1 MIFQIGRLGS
11 GWGALTT
18 KVVFPCA
25 AGDDTLNVIG
35 IGSGAAAMKHSGVT
49 LMEMVVVLAIISILF
64 AIAVPGYAYLA
75 STNRIAAATND
86 LVTSLQLARSEAI
99 RRATR
104 VTVCKS
110 DSATYGAPSC
120 NTGAAWQDGWIVF
133 VDGGGKG
140 VIDATDEILRVEGP
154 VHVTFTTSNFK
165 TYVSYLGHGRS
176 QGPNGLATGSFT
188 LCVAGIQRKLILNN
202 TGRIRLTAGK
212 C

>member
-1 MIFQIGRLGS
+1 
-11 GWGALTT
+11 
-18 KVVFPCA
+18 
-25 AGDDTLNVIG
+25 
-35 IGSGAAAMKHSGVT
+35 MKQSGVT
-49 LMEMVVVLAIISILF
+49 LMEMVVVLAIVSILF

-99 RRATR
+99 RRAAR

-110 DSATYGAPSC
+110 DSATNAAPSC
-120 NTGAAWQDGWIVF
+120 NPGAAWEDGWIVF
-133 VDGGGKG
+133 VDGGSRG
-140 VIDATDEILRVEGP
+140 VIEGGDETLRVHGP
-154 VHVTFTTSNFK
+154 VDAAFTTSNFK

-176 QGPNGLATGSFT
+176 QGPNGLATGSFS
-188 LCVAGIQRKLILNN
+188 LCLGGIQRKLILNN